1 MTILSWTINYGAQ
14 GSTKK
19 SFDYTKTTCYAGT
32 HTARKETH
40 IMANKQHEIILNH
53 LRKAKHLTL
62 KQAMN
67 DYDIQSFTKR
77 ISELRK
83 LGYNI
88 QSVKALH
95 PTKNQ
100 SYTRYVLVDEHNA
113 A

>member
-1 MTILSWTINYGAQ
+1 MNHAHLYGAQ
-14 GSTKK
+14 DNTKK
-19 SFDYTKTTCYAGT
+19 VLTILKQPDMQV

-40 IMANKQHEIILNH
+40 IMATTKQHDIILNH

>member
-1 MTILSWTINYGAQ
+1 MKQ
-14 GSTKK
+14 PDKQV
-19 SFDYTKTTCYAGT
+19 T
-32 HTARKETH
+32 HTQPERRH
-40 IMANKQHEIILNH
+40 IMANKQHETILNH

>member
-1 MTILSWTINYGAQ
+1 MNHAHLYGAQ
-14 GSTKK
+14 DNTKK
-19 SFDYTKTTCYAGT
+19 SFDYTKTTCYAGDI
-32 HTARKETH
+32 HSQKGDKL
-40 IMANKQHEIILNH
+40 MANKQHEIILNH